1 MKTSRLIILLSIV
14 MLTFT
19 ANAQTE
25 EMDKAKAQ
33 IAPLFEKNSYAYV
46 GQAIGN
52 TKKDIFVFDDRI
64 EVNIKKNKRIFYYK
78 DFCGFDISVS
88 SGKIDN
94 KNIVFVNIEDFSAS
108 LLGIVKEQADNLI
121 FIRNYYCEKQYSS
134 ELALFGPVADKYRA
148 LEVKPTVSE
157 EQRKYI
163 VQANGFN
170 EQRNYDKAI
179 ELYLKATEVDPIAYP
194 GAYSN
199 LALLSAQVD
208 KFDAAIYYMKKYLML
223 EPESPDA
230 RGAQD
235 KIYLWEAQPGK

>member
-1 MKTSRLIILLSIV
+1 MF
-14 MLTFT
+14 TFI
-19 ANAQTE
+19 ANAQTDE
-25 EMDKAKAQ
+25 IDKAKAQ
-33 IAPLFEKNSYAYV
+33 VPALFKKNSYIYLEQLV
-46 GQAIGN
+46 GT
-52 TKKDIFVFDDRI
+52 TKKDVLVFDDRI
-64 EVNIKKNKRIFYYK
+64 EVNIKKNKRIFYYTA
-78 DFCGFDISVS
+78 FCDYDVSVS

-94 KNIVFVNIEDFSAS
+94 TNIVNISIEDFSAD
-108 LLGIVKEQADNLI
+108 LLGVVKEQADILI

-134 ELALFGPVADKYRA
+134 QLVQFGPVADKYRA

-179 ELYLKATEVDPIAYP
+179 ELYLKAIEVDQTAYP

-199 LALLSAQVD
+199 LALLSAQVE

-235 KIYLWEAQPGK
+235 KIYLWEARLGK

>member
-1 MKTSRLIILLSIV
+1 MFIV
-14 MLTFT
+14 VFIFI
-19 ANAQTE
+19 ASAQTVE
-25 EMDKAKAQ
+25 IDKATAQ
-33 IAPLFEKNSYAYV
+33 IATLFKKNSYAYI

-52 TKKDIFVFDDRI
+52 TKKDVLVFDDRI
-64 EVNIKKNKRIFYYK
+64 EVNIKKNKRIFYYTA
-78 DFCGFDISVS
+78 FCDYDIRVS

-94 KNIVFVNIEDFSAS
+94 TNIVYIHIEDFTAN

-121 FIRNYYCEKQYSS
+121 FIRSYYCEKQYTSQ
-134 ELALFGPVADKYRA
+134 LDLFVPVADKYRA

-170 EQRNYDKAI
+170 DPRNYDKAI
-179 ELYLKATEVDPIAYP
+179 ELYQKAIEVDQTAYP

-199 LALLSAQVD
+199 LALLSAQVE

-230 RGAQD
+230 RSAQD
-235 KIYLWEAQPGK
+235 KIYLWEARPGN